1 MKQREKFGSRLGF
14 ILVSAGCAV
23 GLGNV
28 WKFPY
33 ICGQYGGA
41 VFILVYLL
49 FLLMLGLPIL
59 ISEFSVGRGSGKGIS
74 NAFDELQPEGQK
86 WHRFKWAGMAGNYLL
101 MMFYS
106 MVGGWMLYYA
116 YKSATGQLAG
126 LNVEQISGVFTEM
139 KGSVPTLLLW
149 TVIAVLL
156 SFGICSLGMKNG
168 VEKITKVMMC
178 LLIVLMVVLAVHS
191 LILKGAGEGVRFY
204 LVPDFSK
211 VKENGIGEMIFAAM
225 SHAFFTL
232 SVGMGSM
239 EIFGSYLEKKNTIVS
254 EAINVVLV
262 DTFVAITAGLI
273 IIPACFAFGIE
284 PDAGPSLLFL
294 TLPTVFSNMVGG
306 RIWGTCFFIFMS
318 FAALSTIV
326 AVFENILSFYMDG
339 LHWERGKA
347 VKLNI
352 VLIIALS
359 IPAILGYNVL
369 SGIQPIGAGSN
380 IMDLEDF
387 LVSYNLLPLGS
398 LIFVFFCTRKNG
410 WGWDNFL
417 KEANTGK
424 GLKLKQGLRFYM
436 SYILPLIVIVV
447 YLYGYYGTFE
457 KQGTTALIGWMAF
470 AVLLLLSTLGIALG
484 LSKKKSKNEQELVI
498 DE

>member
-1 MKQREKFGSRLGF
+1 MKKREKFGSRLGF

-41 VFILVYLL
+41 VFILLYLV

-59 ISEFSVGRGSGKGIS
+59 ICEFSVGRGSGKGIS
-74 NAFDELQPEGQK
+74 NAFDELQAQGEK
-86 WHRFKWAGMAGNYLL
+86 WQRFKWAGMAGNYLL

-116 YKSATGQLAG
+116 YKTATGQLAG
-126 LNVEQISGVFTEM
+126 LEVAQIEGVFENL
-139 KGSVPTLLLW
+139 KGSVSTLIFW
-149 TVIAVLL
+149 TVVAVVLA
-156 SFGICSLGMKNG
+156 FGICSLGIKNG
-168 VEKITKVMMC
+168 VEKITKVMMS
-178 LLIVLMVVLAVHS
+178 LLIVLMIVLAGHS
-191 LILKGAGEGVRFY
+191 LLLKGSEEGLQFY
-204 LVPDFSK
+204 LVPDFSQVTK
-211 VKENGIGEMIFAAM
+211 NGVGNMVFAAM

-232 SVGMGSM
+232 SIGMGSM

-254 EAINVVLV
+254 EAINVVIV

-294 TLPTVFSNMVGG
+294 TLPSVFSNMAGG

-318 FAALSTIV
+318 FAALSTII
-326 AVFENILSFYMDG
+326 AVYENILSFYMDG
-339 LHWERGKA
+339 LHWERAKA
-347 VKLNI
+347 IKLNI
-352 VLIIALS
+352 VLIIVLS
-359 IPAILGYNVL
+359 LPAILGYNVL
-369 SGIQPIGAGSN
+369 SGIQPLGAGSN

-387 LVSYNLLPLGS
+387 LVSYNILPLGS

-410 WGWDNFL
+410 WGWENFI
-417 KEANTGK
+417 KEVNTGK
-424 GLKLKQGLRFYM
+424 GFCLKQGLRFYM
-436 SYILPLIVIVV
+436 SVVLPLIIVV
-447 YLYGYYGTFE
+447 IYLKGYYDFFAS
-457 KQGTTALIGWMAF
+457 QGRTVQLGWMAF
-470 AVLLLLSTLGIALG
+470 AALLLISIFSISFGVAG
-484 LSKKKSKNEQELVI
+484 KVSHRKKEQ
-498 DE
+498 

>member
-1 MKQREKFGSRLGF
+1 M
-14 ILVSAGCAV
+14 
-23 GLGNV
+23 
-28 WKFPY
+28 
-33 ICGQYGGA
+33 
-41 VFILVYLL
+41 
-49 FLLMLGLPIL
+49 
-59 ISEFSVGRGSGKGIS
+59 
-74 NAFDELQPEGQK
+74 
-86 WHRFKWAGMAGNYLL
+86 
-101 MMFYS
+101 
-106 MVGGWMLYYA
+106 
-116 YKSATGQLAG
+116 
-126 LNVEQISGVFTEM
+126 
-139 KGSVPTLLLW
+139 
-149 TVIAVLL
+149 
-156 SFGICSLGMKNG
+156 
-168 VEKITKVMMC
+168 
-178 LLIVLMVVLAVHS
+178 
-191 LILKGAGEGVRFY
+191 
-204 LVPDFSK
+204 
-211 VKENGIGEMIFAAM
+211 
-225 SHAFFTL
+225 
-232 SVGMGSM
+232 
-239 EIFGSYLEKKNTIVS
+239 
-254 EAINVVLV
+254 
-262 DTFVAITAGLI
+262 
-273 IIPACFAFGIE
+273 
-284 PDAGPSLLFL
+284 
-294 TLPTVFSNMVGG
+294 
-306 RIWGTCFFIFMS
+306 
-318 FAALSTIV
+318 
-326 AVFENILSFYMDG
+326 
-339 LHWERGKA
+339 HWERGKA

-484 LSKKKSKNEQELVI
+484 LSKKKSKNVQELVI